1 VGFATIS
8 THLQI
13 WNGSGMIN
21 PKARPCDEGA
31 IRSVRPDPG
40 CLAGQKFW
48 ILFVTIL
55 GSTMAFVDE
64 SVVNVALPAIEA
76 DLKSPLAVIQ
86 WLVNAYTL
94 CVASLMLIGGAAGD
108 RLGRRRVFVMGAGIF
123 ALGSLWCGL
132 APNVAQLIAARALQG
147 IGAALLIPSSL
158 AIIGASID
166 AGERGRAIG
175 TWAGFSAIAAAFGP
189 LLGGWIVDHV
199 SWRWIFLINPLL
211 ALPTIWAAL
220 RHVPESRDSEA
231 AAGLDWLGALL
242 AIAGLGSLVFGLIA
256 SSDLGWRDG
265 GVLGSIAAG
274 VLLLA
279 SFVWVE
285 ARNRA
290 PMMPLDVFA
299 SRTFSG
305 VNLLTLLLYAALG
318 GAFFFLP
325 FDLIQVHLYSA
336 TLAGA
341 AFLPFTLMM
350 GALSRWSGGLLD
362 RFGARAPLIVG
373 PAITAVGFALL
384 ALPGIGGS
392 YWTTFLTPMAVLGF
406 GMAVSVAPLT
416 TAVMSAVPPH
426 RTGVASGV
434 NNAAAAVA
442 NLLAVAIFGAI
453 ALDVHDREL
462 DRHLAAQP
470 VSAQVIAA
478 VQASRGKFVA
488 EPALARLQSE
498 DRQVADNIVRASLA
512 NSIARVMW
520 LAAAL
525 ALAGAFCAAITIPS
539 GLGQPVRESEGQA
552 G

>member
-1 VGFATIS
+1 
-8 THLQI
+8 
-13 WNGSGMIN
+13 MIN
-21 PKARPCDEGA
+21 PKARPCDEAA
-31 IRSVRPDPG
+31 IRSVRPDPN
-40 CLAGQKFW
+40 CVASQKLW
-48 ILFVTIL
+48 ILAATIL

-76 DLKSPLAVIQ
+76 DLKAPVAVIQ

-108 RLGRRRVFVMGAGIF
+108 RLGRRRVFVIGAAVF
-123 ALGSLWCGL
+123 AIGSVWCGL
-132 APNVAQLIAARALQG
+132 SPTIAQLIAARALQG

-166 AGERGRAIG
+166 PAERGRAIG
-175 TWAGFSAIAAAFGP
+175 TWAGFSAIAAAIGP
-189 LLGGWIVDHV
+189 LLGGWIVDHAT
-199 SWRWIFLINPLL
+199 WRWIFLINPAL
-211 ALPTIWAAL
+211 ALPTIWVAL
-220 RHVPESRDSEA
+220 AHVPESRDGEA
-231 AAGLDWLGALL
+231 GAGLDWPGALL

-265 GVLGSIAAG
+265 TVLGSIAAG
-274 VLLLA
+274 LLLLVA
-279 SFVWVE
+279 FVWVE
-285 ARNRA
+285 RHSRA

-341 AFLPFTLMM
+341 VFLPFTLMM

-362 RFGARAPLIVG
+362 RFGARLPLIIG

-384 ALPGIGGS
+384 ALPGTSGS
-392 YWTTFLTPMAVLGF
+392 YVTTFFVPMVVLGF

-416 TAVMSAVPPH
+416 TAVISAVPTH
-426 RTGVASGV
+426 RAGVASGV

-442 NLLAVAIFGAI
+442 NLLAVAVLGAV
-453 ALDVHDREL
+453 ALNAYDREL
-462 DRHLAAQP
+462 DRHLATQF
-470 VSAQVIAA
+470 VSADVKAA
-478 VQASRGKFVA
+478 VQASHGKFVA
-488 EPALARLQSE
+488 EPALARLQGD
-498 DRQVADNIVRASLA
+498 DREVADLIVRASLA
-512 NSIARVMW
+512 DSIAPVMW

-525 ALAGAFCAAITIPS
+525 ALVGALCAAITIPS
-539 GLGQPVRESEGQA
+539 GLGRPARE
-552 G
+552 

>member
-1 VGFATIS
+1 V
-8 THLQI
+8 
-13 WNGSGMIN
+13 IN

-31 IRSVRPDPG
+31 IRSVRADPS
-40 CLAGQKFW
+40 CRAGQKSW
-48 ILFVTIL
+48 ILAVTIL

-76 DLKSPLAVIQ
+76 DLEAPVAVIQ

-108 RLGRRRVFVMGAGIF
+108 RLGRRRVFVIGAGVF

-132 APNVAQLIAARALQG
+132 SQTVAQLIAARAAQG

-166 AGERGRAIG
+166 ESERGRAIG
-175 TWAGFSAIAAAFGP
+175 TWAGFSAIAAAIGP

-220 RHVPESRDSEA
+220 RHVPESRDSAA

-256 SSDLGWRDG
+256 SSDLGWRDAT
-265 GVLGSIAAG
+265 VLGGIAAG
-274 VLLLA
+274 LLLLA
-279 SFVWVE
+279 AFVFVE
-285 ARNRA
+285 AHSRA
-290 PMMPLDVFA
+290 PMMPLEVFA

-305 VNLLTLLLYAALG
+305 VNVLTLLLYAALG

-341 AFLPFTLMM
+341 VFLPFTLMM

-362 RFGARAPLIVG
+362 RFGARLPLIIG

-384 ALPGIGGS
+384 ALPGTGGS
-392 YWTTFLTPMAVLGF
+392 YWATFLLPMAVLGL

-416 TAVMSAVPPH
+416 TAVISAVPTQ
-426 RTGVASGV
+426 RAGVASGV

-453 ALDVHDREL
+453 ALNVFDRAL

-470 VSAQVIAA
+470 VSAEVNAA
-478 VQASRGKFVA
+478 VRASHGKFVA
-488 EPALARLQSE
+488 EPALAGLQAE
-498 DRQVADNIVRASLA
+498 DRQVADDIVRASLKD
-512 NSIARVMW
+512 SIALVMW
-520 LAAAL
+520 MAAAL
-525 ALAGAFCAAITIPS
+525 ALAGALCAAIAIPS
-539 GLGQPVRESEGQA
+539 GVGSAGASVGRAADLGNHSSAQN
-552 G
+552 

>member
-1 VGFATIS
+1 V
-8 THLQI
+8 
-13 WNGSGMIN
+13 IN
-21 PKARPCDEGA
+21 PKAIPCDEAA
-31 IRSVRPDPG
+31 IRSVRPDPT
-40 CLAGQKFW
+40 CVASKKFW
-48 ILFVTIL
+48 ILAATIL

-76 DLKSPLAVIQ
+76 DLQAPVAIIQ

-108 RLGRRRVFVMGAGIF
+108 RWGRRRIFVIGAAIF
-123 ALGSLWCGL
+123 AVGSVWCGL
-132 APNVAQLIAARALQG
+132 SPTIAQLIAARALQG

-166 AGERGRAIG
+166 PAERGRAIG
-175 TWAGFSAIAAAFGP
+175 TWAGFSAIAAAIGP

-199 SWRWIFLINPLL
+199 TWRWIFLINPLL

-220 RHVPESRDSEA
+220 AHVPESRDDEA
-231 AAGLDWLGALL
+231 DPGLDWVGALL

-256 SSDLGWRDG
+256 SSDLGWRNG
-265 GVLGSIAAG
+265 TVTAAIAAG
-274 VLLLA
+274 LLLLTA
-279 SFVWVE
+279 FVWVE
-285 ARNRA
+285 AHSRS

-341 AFLPFTLMM
+341 AFLPFTLVM

-362 RFGARAPLIVG
+362 RFGARLPLIIG
-373 PAITAVGFALL
+373 PAIAAAGFALL
-384 ALPGIGGS
+384 ALPASGGT
-392 YWTTFLTPMAVLGF
+392 YATTFFLPMAILGL
-406 GMAVSVAPLT
+406 GMAVAVAPLT
-416 TAVMSAVPPH
+416 TAVINAVPTH
-426 RTGVASGV
+426 RAGVASGV

-442 NLLAVAIFGAI
+442 NLLAVAVLGAV
-453 ALDVHDREL
+453 ALTVYDREL
-462 DRHLAAQP
+462 DRHLAAQT
-470 VSAQVIAA
+470 VSSEIKAA
-478 VQASRGKFVA
+478 VQAAHGKFVA
-488 EPALARLQSE
+488 EPALARLQGE
-498 DRQVADNIVRASLA
+498 DRQVADDIVRASLA
-512 NSIARVMW
+512 DSIALVMW

-525 ALAGAFCAAITIPS
+525 ALAGALCAAIAIPS
-539 GLGQPVRESEGQA
+539 GERRPARE
-552 G
+552 